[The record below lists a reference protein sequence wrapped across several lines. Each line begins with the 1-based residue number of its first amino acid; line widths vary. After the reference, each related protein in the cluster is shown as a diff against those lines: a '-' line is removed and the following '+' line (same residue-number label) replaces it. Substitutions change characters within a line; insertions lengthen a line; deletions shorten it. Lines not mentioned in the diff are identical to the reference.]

1 MIAFLR
7 RYKDIKP
14 EEYSEL
20 IGYYDFNKGYYEIN
34 FYDKNGEKII
44 VYVDDY
50 ILVYQD
56 NTPYFASVKKKNHL
70 FLIDIYLLKRLL
82 IK

>member
-44 VYVDDY
+44 VYVDNY

-56 NTPYFASVKKKNHL
+56 NTPYFASVQEKET
-70 FLIDIYLLKRLL
+70 FIVGRY
-82 IK
+82 